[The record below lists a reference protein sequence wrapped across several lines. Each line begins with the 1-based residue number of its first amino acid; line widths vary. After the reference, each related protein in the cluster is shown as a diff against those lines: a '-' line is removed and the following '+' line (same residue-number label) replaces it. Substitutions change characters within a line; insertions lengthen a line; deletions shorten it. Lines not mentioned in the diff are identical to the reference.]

1 LIGVEAVATG
11 AAAAQKRPR
20 LLVARKD
27 RLGLAFPVDEVMGL
41 QRYHQDSVGAAP
53 ATVVHAVPQFTRG
66 MLTVEGRKI
75 GLLDDDLIVHALTK
89 ELA

>member
-1 LIGVEAVATG
+1 
-11 AAAAQKRPR
+11 
-20 LLVARKD
+20 
-27 RLGLAFPVDEVMGL
+27 
-41 QRYHQDSVGAAP
+41 
-53 ATVVHAVPQFTRG
+53 VPQFTRG